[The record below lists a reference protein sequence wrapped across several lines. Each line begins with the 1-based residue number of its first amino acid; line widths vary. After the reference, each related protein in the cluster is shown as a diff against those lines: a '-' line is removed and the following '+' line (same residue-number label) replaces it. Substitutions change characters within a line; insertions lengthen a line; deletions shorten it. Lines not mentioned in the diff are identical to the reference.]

1 MQPGEG
7 ELSSLLF
14 GAVLTGNCVHA
25 QSALNHEP
33 LPDLHAI
40 LKVLGEVAP
49 SDDLQLPL
57 RVIGSEGIE
66 GHVHL
71 SNGRLIV
78 LGVSQGGSLK
88 DIHLEHAV
96 VHSQLSQ

>member
-7 ELSSLLF
+7 ELSSFLF
-14 GAVLTGNCVHA
+14 GSVLTWNRVHP
-25 QSALNHEP
+25 QSALDQKT

-40 LKVLGEVAP
+40 LKVLGEIP
-49 SDDLQLPL
+49 PTNHLQLPL
-57 RVIGSEGIE
+57 GVIGPEGIE

-71 SNGRLIV
+71 SDRCLIV

-96 VHSQLSQ
+96 VHSQL

>member
-1 MQPGEG
+1 MQPREG

-14 GAVLTGNCVHA
+14 GAVLTGNRVHA
-25 QSALNHEP
+25 QSAFNHEP
-33 LPDLHAI
+33 LSYLHAI
-40 LKVLGEVAP
+40 LEVLGKVAP

-57 RVIGSEGIE
+57 GVIRSEGIE
-66 GHVHL
+66 RHVHL
-71 SNGRLIV
+71 CNGRLIV

-96 VHSQLSQ
+96 VHSQL

>member
-1 MQPGEG
+1 MQAGEG

-14 GAVLTGNCVHA
+14 GAVLTGNRVHA
-25 QSALNHEP
+25 QSAFNDKT
-33 LPDLHAI
+33 LPYLHAI

-57 RVIGSEGIE
+57 GVIGSKGIE
-66 GHVHL
+66 ANIHL
-71 SNGRLIV
+71 CNGCLIV

-96 VHSQLSQ
+96 VHSQL